1 MDQIEDKVLQD
12 RVILVTGAGQ
22 GIGRT
27 AALTF
32 AAAGAT
38 VILLGRSATK
48 LEAVYDEIMAQGG
61 PEPIFLNIDLAQ
73 MTQRSFEEFAHRVKL
88 ELGKIDGILHNAAAF
103 YNLSPLHLQ
112 NIEQWEKLMR
122 VNVIAPFALNQAFL
136 PLLKN
141 APDAAVILTGETH
154 GLEPNAFWGG
164 FAVSNGALLTYLKIQ
179 AAEWEM
185 YPNLRVNL
193 LIPGAV
199 QSPQRAKTHPGE
211 VHENLPLPDAL
222 MDEYLYWM
230 SAASRGRSG
239 EIVMLN
245 DPEEL
250 ITES

>member
-1 MDQIEDKVLQD
+1 MNETTEKVLQD

-48 LEAVYDEIMAQGG
+48 LEAVYDEIIAKGG

-103 YNLSPLHLQ
+103 YNLAPLHLQ

-136 PLLKN
+136 PLLKSS
-141 APDAAVILTGETH
+141 PDAAVILTGETH

-164 FAVSNGALLTYLKIQ
+164 FAVSNGALLNYLKIQ

-185 YPNLRVNL
+185 FPNLRINL
-193 LIPGAV
+193 LVPGAV

-211 VHENLPLPDAL
+211 VHENLPLPEVL

-239 EIVMLN
+239 EIIVLN
-245 DPEEL
+245 DPEEF
-250 ITES
+250 ISE